1 MNYYNRHLGDYAKD
15 TRHLSLA
22 EHGAYCLLLDY
33 YYSTERP
40 IPDDRCERIA
50 NAYETHERNA
60 VRSVLEAFFTLTDDG
75 WRNDR
80 ADAEIQ
86 ALRAKSLKAKES
98 AEKRWSE
105 RNANAYANASETQ
118 CVGNAIQEPITNNQK
133 DQKQKK
139 GRASAPA
146 CPDDV
151 DPQTW
156 DDWLALRKA
165 KRAPV
170 TETVLREARK
180 EAGKAGMALGAFLA
194 VWCRRGSQGLEA
206 DWLKP
211 SERQGHGPPAA
222 PVGKQMAGIMA
233 LEELKNATRNRMAAA
248 GSGDGH
254 PETFLPVTGSNA
266 GR

>member
-75 WRNDR
+75 WRNER
-80 ADAEIQ
+80 ADREI
-86 ALRAKSLKAKES
+86 AAFRAKSLKAKES

-118 CVGNAIQEPITNNQK
+118 CVGNAIQEPITNNHK
-133 DQKQKK
+133 EQKK
-139 GRASAPA
+139 ARRSEVILA
-146 CPDDV
+146 
-151 DPQTW
+151 
-156 DDWLALRKA
+156 DWI
-165 KRAPV
+165 
-170 TETVLREARK
+170 E
-180 EAGKAGMALGAFLA
+180 ALGGADAVPADDPLFAWAASVRLPRDWIALAWWAFEGRYTTGKGA
-194 VWCRRGSQGLEA
+194 A
-206 DWLKP
+206 KKYTDWRQAFRDHVQRDFLKLWAI
-211 SERQGHGPPAA
+211 SRDGDYYLTTT
-222 PVGKQMAGIMA
+222 GKQAE
-233 LEELKNATRNRMAAA
+233 LEMRA
-248 GSGDGH
+248 
-254 PETFLPVTGSNA
+254 
-266 GR
+266 

>member
-1 MNYYNRHLGDYAKD
+1 M
-15 TRHLSLA
+15 
-22 EHGAYCLLLDY
+22 
-33 YYSTERP
+33 
-40 IPDDRCERIA
+40 
-50 NAYETHERNA
+50 
-60 VRSVLEAFFTLTDDG
+60 RSVLEAFFTLTDDG
-75 WRNDR
+75 WRNER
-80 ADAEIQ
+80 ADREI
-86 ALRAKSLKAKES
+86 AAFRAKSLKAKES

-105 RNANAYANASETQ
+105 RNANAYANASETH

-156 DDWLALRKA
+156 ADWLALRKA

-170 TETVLREARK
+170 TETVLREASK

-211 SERQGHGPPAA
+211 SERPARDGPAA
-222 PVGKQMAGIMA
+222 SQSRTLTAIQTLQAM
-233 LEELKNATRNRMAAA
+233 KNGNLDSSRDSGRPEQAA
-248 GSGDGH
+248 
-254 PETFLPVTGSNA
+254 LPVA
-266 GR
+266 GTLAGC